1 MEQLLPQA
9 NLVVVNLTF
18 CSKYYSILINII
30 SPRVSR
36 YSCYRLGREGL
47 SSCSGNC
54 FAHSRLSI
62 SNCWSKWKCLQ
73 AICNEEE
80 AGTVGLW
87 PRVWFLGVIS
97 AVQMPGWEY
106 KGFSFRER
114 SAVRGGMMLG
124 KGCEAVGCGS
134 AAHCAFVESPCAC
147 YYRRW
152 LPEARLAFW
161 VDSFSLEHLWG
172 YPVWIA
178 VEAVSELG
186 QNVAQKCK
194 IYLLFCAGNV

>member
-73 AICNEEE
+73 PICNEEE

-87 PRVWFLGVIS
+87 PPCLVSWCYFSCTNAWLRIQRLLFQGTISCAWRDDAGEGVWGSGVWISSTLCLCRVPMCLLLPALPARSALGILSRQLQSRALVRLSCVNCSGSCEWI
-97 AVQMPGWEY
+97 
-106 KGFSFRER
+106 RTER
-114 SAVRGGMMLG
+114 S
-124 KGCEAVGCGS
+124 
-134 AAHCAFVESPCAC
+134 
-147 YYRRW
+147 
-152 LPEARLAFW
+152 PE
-161 VDSFSLEHLWG
+161 V
-172 YPVWIA
+172 
-178 VEAVSELG
+178 
-186 QNVAQKCK
+186 
-194 IYLLFCAGNV
+194 